1 MDRSARAAVLF
12 WRMPVRATVH
22 RAIGHLDF
30 ETILTP

>member
-1 MDRSARAAVLF
+1 MDRSARAAALF
-12 WRMPVRATVH
+12 RRMPVRVAVH